1 VGGTVRRG
9 RNWRGLLAGAAQRL
23 WRFRLR
29 SALAIACA
37 ALGVAGAITAV
48 NYASGGR
55 AQILEQIRRLGTNL
69 VIVSAEQSRAIADR
83 ERTGDIVTTL
93 VEADYAAVTREL
105 PAIRRSSAMVWQDLR
120 LKAGYLSKISRVAG
134 VEPDYFPMKT
144 WRLAGGAWFDATDLR
159 RSARVAVLGA
169 KASRDLFNDRSPV
182 GERIFI
188 NRITFEVIGV
198 LEERGPGLD
207 GTNEDDHVFIPL
219 TTAMRRV
226 LNRDYYHAL
235 LLELPSPEQ
244 VEPAVGALREL
255 LRVRHRS
262 SAKRPDDFRVQSQ
275 SDLVQNQL
283 AAADRLAFL
292 VRWIA
297 ASALLVAGL
306 GMLAI
311 AWIGVRDRTREIGT
325 RRALGAT
332 SGDIFVQF
340 TAEALALATLGVAT
354 GVVAGLA
361 ASRFAASLGGVPALF
376 DVPNA
381 MLAVTVALLLNLA
394 FASVPAVRA
403 ARLDPIVA
411 LRTE

>member
-1 VGGTVRRG
+1 
-9 RNWRGLLAGAAQRL
+9 L
-23 WRFRLR
+23 
-29 SALAIACA
+29 
-37 ALGVAGAITAV
+37 AV

-55 AQILEQIRRLGTNL
+55 AQVLEQIRRLGTNL
-69 VIVSAEQSRAIADR
+69 VIVSAEQSRAIAGR

-93 VEADYAAVTREL
+93 VEADYLAVRHEL
-105 PAIRRSSAMVWQDLR
+105 PAVQRASAMVWQDLR
-120 LKAGYLSKISRVAG
+120 LKAGYPSKTGRVVG
-134 VEPDYFPMKT
+134 VEPDYFPMKAWT
-144 WRLAGGAWFDATDLR
+144 TTGGAFFDATELR
-159 RSARVAVLGA
+159 RSGRVAVIGA
-169 KASRDLFNDRSPV
+169 RVSRDLFDDRSPV

-188 NRITFEVIGV
+188 NRIPFDVVGV
-198 LEERGPGLD
+198 LAERGPGLD
-207 GTNEDDHVFIPL
+207 GTDEDGHVFIPL

-226 LNRDYYHAL
+226 LNRNHYHAL

-244 VEPAVGALREL
+244 VEPAVTGLRDL

-275 SDLVQNQL
+275 SDLVRNQL

-297 ASALLVAGL
+297 ASALFVAGL

-332 SGDIFVQF
+332 ASDIFVQF
-340 TAEALALATLGVAT
+340 TAEALALAALGVAT
-354 GVVAGLA
+354 GVLLSAA
-361 ASRFAASLGGVPALF
+361 ASRVAAGAGGVPAVF
-376 DVPNA
+376 DGQTA
-381 MLAVTVALLLNLA
+381 TAAVALALLLNLA
-394 FASVPAVRA
+394 FGSVPAVRA

>member
-1 VGGTVRRG
+1 MGGTDRRG
-9 RNWRGLLAGAAQRL
+9 RNWRALAAGCGRQL

-29 SALAIACA
+29 SVLAIGCA

-69 VIVSAEQSRAIADR
+69 VIVSAEPSRAIAGR

-93 VEADYAAVTREL
+93 GEGDYAAVNREL
-105 PAIRRSSAMVWQDLR
+105 PALRRSSAMVWQDLR
-120 LKAGYLSKISRVAG
+120 LKAGYLSKVGRVVG
-134 VEPDYFPMKT
+134 VEPGYFPMKAWT
-144 WRLAGGAWFDATDLR
+144 PAGGAWFDDADVR

-169 KASRDLFNDRSPV
+169 RASRDLFNDRSPV

-188 NRITFEVIGV
+188 NRIPFTVVGV
-198 LEERGPGLD
+198 LAERGPGLD
-207 GTNEDDHVFIPL
+207 GTDEDGHVFIPL

-226 LNRDYYHAL
+226 LNRNHYHAL
-235 LLELPSPEQ
+235 LLELPAPEQ
-244 VEPAVGALREL
+244 VEPAAARLREL

-262 SAKRPDDFRVQSQ
+262 STKRPDDFRVQSQ
-275 SDLVQNQL
+275 SDLVRNQL
-283 AAADRLAFL
+283 TAADRLAFL

-332 SGDIFVQF
+332 AGDIFVQF
-340 TAEALALATLGVAT
+340 AAEALVLAAIGVAT
-354 GVVAGLA
+354 GVLAGLA
-361 ASRFAASLGGVPALF
+361 ASRFAAAAGGVPALY

-381 MLAVTVALLLNLA
+381 VLAVTMALLLNLA
-394 FASVPAVRA
+394 FGSVPAVRA

>member
-1 VGGTVRRG
+1 MFATVG
-9 RNWRGLLAGAAQRL
+9 QRL
-23 WRFRLR
+23 WRYRLR

-55 AQILEQIRRLGTNL
+55 AQILTQIRRLGTNL
-69 VIVSAEQSRAIADR
+69 VVVSAEPSRAVAGR

-93 VEADYAAVTREL
+93 VDADYAAIRREL
-105 PAIRRSSAMVWQDLR
+105 PAIRRASAMVWQDLR
-120 LKAGYLSKISRVAG
+120 LKAGYLSRVGRVVG
-134 VEPDYFPMKT
+134 VEPDYFPMKAWT
-144 WRLAGGAWFDATDLR
+144 TADGRWFDGEDLR
-159 RSARVAVLGA
+159 RSARVAVMGA
-169 KASRDLFNDRSPV
+169 RASRDLFNDQSPV

-188 NRITFEVIGV
+188 NRIPFDVIGV
-198 LEERGPGLD
+198 LDERGPGLD
-207 GTNEDDHVFIPL
+207 GTDEDSQVFVPL

-226 LNRDYYHAL
+226 LNRDHYHAL
-235 LLELPSPEQ
+235 LLELPTPGQ
-244 VEPAVGALREL
+244 VEPGAVTLRQL

-262 SAKRPDDFRVQSQ
+262 TAKRPDDFRVQSQ
-275 SDLVQNQL
+275 TDLVRSQL

-297 ASALLVAGL
+297 VSALLVAGL

-332 SGDIFVQF
+332 AGDIFLQF
-340 TAEALALATLGVAT
+340 SVEALALASLGVAV
-354 GVVAGLA
+354 GVLVGLTASRIAASAAGLPLVLDA
-361 ASRFAASLGGVPALF
+361 T
-376 DVPNA
+376 NA
-381 MLAVTVALLLNLA
+381 TIAMAVALVLNVA
-394 FASVPAVRA
+394 FASLPAVRA

-411 LRTE
+411 LRYE